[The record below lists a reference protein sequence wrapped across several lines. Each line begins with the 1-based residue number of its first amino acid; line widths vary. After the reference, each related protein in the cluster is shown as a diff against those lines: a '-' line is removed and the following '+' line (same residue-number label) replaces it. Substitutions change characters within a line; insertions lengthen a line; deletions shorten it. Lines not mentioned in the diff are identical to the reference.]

1 MWWRSTGERERADLT
16 YYCTSHRS
24 SRRLSDFDQW
34 SVNELEFTFRWS
46 INHQFS
52 DWKYVQLG
60 SCVYK
65 YVGDRVLDWIG
76 YDRRQVFSLLN
87 QPASYDPRLS
97 INNNPPRCASKQ
109 YCAHLLVSTYRL
121 HLCSTVVVVV
131 DAGGWCLITTGRRD
145 WDLAGS
151 GEC

>member
-1 MWWRSTGERERADLT
+1 MIRWNGCGGDRRGRERADLT

-76 YDRRQVFSLLN
+76 YDRRQRYSV
-87 QPASYDPRLS
+87 
-97 INNNPPRCASKQ
+97 
-109 YCAHLLVSTYRL
+109 
-121 HLCSTVVVVV
+121 
-131 DAGGWCLITTGRRD
+131 CLINLLRTIHVCLLILIPLDVRPNNIAPTSLSLYVQTTLMLDRLGCWWMD
-145 WDLAGS
+145 GA
-151 GEC
+151 